1 MRLACLRY
9 DFICPPVP
17 WHLDNPTGGLST
29 RSCRPSFAG
38 SALLQPLSL
47 SVRQELLSSDKWSE
61 HRSIIESSVFQS
73 VRARWERSKKTNNSD
88 WGEQS
93 CLPSDS
99 LMCTSAHGN
108 NRLIKSDQKKKN
120 NVDVAPGHRSR
131 EKLRWC
137 VPLFSFLQLF
147 YFSDPPQANTKHF
160 TLCGQSIIATWM
172 DASGFILRP
181 WKEVSKRTRR
191 VAEANDSGALMMARF
206 KEDESIVHQAAGRGA
221 DILLHR
227 RLVCVVNYIPL

>member
-1 MRLACLRY
+1 M
-9 DFICPPVP
+9 I
-17 WHLDNPTGGLST
+17 
-29 RSCRPSFAG
+29 SF
-38 SALLQPLSL
+38 
-47 SVRQELLSSDKWSE
+47 VLLSPDTWITPQEGFLLAHAGLVLQEVHFCSLWASACARNCYPQINDLNIAASQNLLFFNLCALVGNVARKQTILTE
-61 HRSIIESSVFQS
+61 ESKV
-73 VRARWERSKKTNNSD
+73 AY
-88 WGEQS
+88 
-93 CLPSDS
+93 P

-108 NRLIKSDQKKKN
+108 NRLIKSDQKKIN

-147 YFSDPPQANTKHF
+147 YFSDPPQAKTKHF